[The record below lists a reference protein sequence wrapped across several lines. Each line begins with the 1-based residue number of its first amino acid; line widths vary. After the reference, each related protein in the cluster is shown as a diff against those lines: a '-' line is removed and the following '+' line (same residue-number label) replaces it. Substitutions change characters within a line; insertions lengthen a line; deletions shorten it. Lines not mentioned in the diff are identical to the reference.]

1 MPSISR
7 HIFSCLK
14 FNFRYYY
21 AEDFTRHRLR
31 CLDLDEFQCQDCDF
45 FSSSVK
51 VLTDNF
57 QSFSDV
63 MYNASG
69 DCRAQDVN
77 TPVES
82 LGGPETQFCS

>member
-21 AEDFTRHRLR
+21 YEDFARHRLR

-51 VLTDNF
+51 VLTDIFNPF
-57 QSFSDV
+57 LMLCITLQEI
-63 MYNASG
+63 
-69 DCRAQDVN
+69 
-77 TPVES
+77 VEHKMS
-82 LGGPETQFCS
+82 THL